1 HAAGDQLLA
10 RLARLVEENIR
21 KGNTFGRFG
30 GEEFLLLLP
39 DTSAEQALIVAE
51 KIRYLIAHHEFE
63 FASRQPLGHLTVSG
77 GIAAFPDHG
86 VGGAELLRA
95 ADEALYEA
103 KHQGRNR
110 VLSGRARDTSHRSKP
125 TTRRPLATSVPSSTQ
140 TSGNERPP
148 STGVPVWGHS
158 AGSRPSM

>member
-1 HAAGDQLLA
+1 MGVFIGEA
-10 RLARLVEENIR
+10 RSRQVLQAQRPPLTPASFEENIR

-110 VLSGRARDTSHRSKP
+110 VLSGRARDTDSDAD
-125 TTRRPLATSVPSSTQ
+125 RPAAEAT
-140 TSGNERPP
+140 
-148 STGVPVWGHS
+148 
-158 AGSRPSM
+158 ADAASRPGVV